1 MNNDLIYESMSR
13 IMKIDTKK
21 LKKVSMETSLS
32 DIGLTSLLTIALIVD
47 IEKQMNI
54 EILDSDLTSENFKT
68 VGTLFQ
74 MLSKYTQKKINKKVL
89 IVDADGVLWKGVA
102 GEETLLIDKQ
112 VIELQRKIIQL
123 YNNGVLICICSKNQI
138 ENINDAFSLQN
149 MILKR
154 EHFTLIVAN
163 KNDKVKN
170 IHYIAKKLNLG
181 IDSFVFVDDNDYEVG
196 FVSLNLPEVF
206 CIKFDHDNFEF
217 FDKKMNTLFTATVGL
232 DINRTQ
238 LYREQMN
245 RERDKNS
252 IISVEDYNKLL
263 KTEIFFEKAMLQSC
277 ERLSELSKRT
287 NQFNLSNKR
296 YSKEEIK
303 SLILSDDYDVFVLSI
318 KDKYGDM
325 GIVAMAVLKNN
336 VIEALMMSC
345 RVLGRDFELYF
356 LERIKEKIG
365 SKVYGCYKMTEK
377 NKLYSAFYSNNGV
390 ITI

>member
-74 MLSKYTQKKINKKVL
+74 MLSKYTQKTFNKKVL

-102 GEETLLIDKQ
+102 GEEPLLIDKQ

-206 CIKFDHDNFEF
+206 CVKFDHDNFKF
-217 FDKKMNTLFTATVGL
+217 FDKKMNDLFPATVGL

-238 LYREQMN
+238 LYREQIN

-263 KTEIFFEKAMLQSC
+263 KTEISFEKAMLQSC
-277 ERLSELSKRT
+277 
-287 NQFNLSNKR
+287 
-296 YSKEEIK
+296 
-303 SLILSDDYDVFVLSI
+303 
-318 KDKYGDM
+318 
-325 GIVAMAVLKNN
+325 
-336 VIEALMMSC
+336 
-345 RVLGRDFELYF
+345 
-356 LERIKEKIG
+356 
-365 SKVYGCYKMTEK
+365 
-377 NKLYSAFYSNNGV
+377 
-390 ITI
+390 

>member
-1 MNNDLIYESMSR
+1 MSR
-13 IMKIDTKK
+13 IMKIDTEK

-74 MLSKYTQKKINKKVL
+74 MLSKYTQKTFNKKVL

-102 GEETLLIDKQ
+102 GEEPLLIDKQ

-206 CIKFDHDNFEF
+206 CVKFDHDNFKF
-217 FDKKMNTLFTATVGL
+217 FDKKMNDLFPATVGL

-238 LYREQMN
+238 LYREQIN

-263 KTEIFFEKAMLQSC
+263 KTEISFEKAMLQSC

-336 VIEALMMSC
+336 VIESFMMSC

-365 SKVYGCYKMTEK
+365 LKIYGCYKMTEK
-377 NKLYSAFYSNNGV
+377 NKFYSAFYSNNGV